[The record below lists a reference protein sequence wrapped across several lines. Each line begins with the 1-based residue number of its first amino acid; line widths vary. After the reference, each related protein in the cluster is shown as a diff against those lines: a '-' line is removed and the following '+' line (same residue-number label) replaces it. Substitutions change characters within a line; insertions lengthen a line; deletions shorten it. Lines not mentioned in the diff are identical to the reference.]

1 MKVGDLMHR
10 EVITAK
16 PGDQIS
22 NVVAAMYRAGV
33 GSVVVVDDRGV
44 PIGIFT
50 ERDLVRV
57 VAEGIPLN
65 IPVERVMTTRVI
77 TASIDESL
85 NTAAHKMLDHGIRH
99 LPVVDSSGKLVGIIS
114 IRDVVKALIAD
125 SQFP

>member
-16 PGDQIS
+16 PSDQVTSI
-22 NVVAAMYRAGV
+22 VAAMYRAGI
-33 GSVVVVDDRGV
+33 GSVVVVDDRGT

-57 VAEGIPLN
+57 IAEGIPLS

-99 LPVVDSSGKLVGIIS
+99 LPVVDNSGKLVGIIS
-114 IRDVVKALIAD
+114 IRDVVKALITD